1 MVIYRVPSA
10 YLTDYQ
16 MVGQRLQVLMDMKRK
31 DIDAQ
36 EQRDLAHLMAIQEA
50 TRLQRNYD
58 YNKETEFLRQ
68 YAFNESIREQR
79 LVQRASAAGLYIDR
93 YI

>member
-16 MVGQRLQVLMDMKRK
+16 MVGQRLQVLMDYKRK
-31 DIDAQ
+31 DNE
-36 EQRDLAHLMAIQEA
+36 EQKIREMSNLLALQEA

-58 YNKETEFLRQ
+58 YNKQTEFLRL
-68 YAFNESIREQR
+68 YAFGESVKEQR
-79 LVQRASAAGLYIDR
+79 LVQRASAVGLNIDR